1 MKSNDSRLLLRS
13 LKSEDVQNLRFL
25 AETSHDEELLY
36 KLSRSPF
43 PAKRKNGFGIFILEK
58 GKWRMIGY
66 LEMEPFAKA
75 YSVYG
80 FIAKQYR
87 RNHYMSS
94 AFQTIFSSF
103 PATCF
108 YFDVD
113 EKNLPAICCLERIG
127 ARVNN
132 VANGKKTYYVKGSSF
147 S

>member
-13 LKSEDVQNLRFL
+13 LKSEDMQNLRFL
-25 AETSHDEELLY
+25 AETSQDSNLLD
-36 KLSRSPF
+36 KLNHSPF
-43 PAKRKNGFGIFILEK
+43 PSKRANRLGIFILEK
-58 GKWRMIGY
+58 GKWKLIGY